1 MVQYRQERRRQTVRS
16 FAFKIFE
23 TLGVAKN
30 IRENWC
36 RAGPIEPASIN
47 NHVSIT
53 LCGIRKCYP
62 LVGAS
67 GLMLSC
73 YWVQPAQ
80 LHPWFKPATL
90 KRKSPSMSFRSESPS
105 PVDEDEDDPD
115 ARVKRPRRTTLTLGE
130 HHTRPQKRKLPSF
143 LQSPTEEEEEKA
155 EEDLATMTVKRQRCT
170 TLECGIE
177 HLSLTPPNIPAPPPP
192 EFAARSSA
200 PLGAPSDFRWL
211 PALPPA
217 AGTPSFQQISS
228 PTNLDPS
235 PTLIMAPILPESTTD
250 AIEDIKMRSSSWYEP
265 EKDSA
270 YANATIFLVLLT

>member
-1 MVQYRQERRRQTVRS
+1 M
-16 FAFKIFE
+16 
-23 TLGVAKN
+23 
-30 IRENWC
+30 
-36 RAGPIEPASIN
+36 
-47 NHVSIT
+47 H
-53 LCGIRKCYP
+53 P

-90 KRKSPSMSFRSESPS
+90 KRKSPSMSLRSESPS
-105 PVDEDEDDPD
+105 PVDDEDDPD
-115 ARVKRPRRTTLTLGE
+115 ARIKRPRRTTTFTLIGE
-130 HHTRPQKRKLPSF
+130 HTRPQKRKLPSF
-143 LQSPTEEEEEKA
+143 PQSPTEEEEA
-155 EEDLATMTVKRQRCT
+155 EGDLASMAIKRQRCT

-177 HLSLTPPNIPAPPPP
+177 SLSLTPPSIPVPAPPPP
-192 EFAARSSA
+192 EFTTRLPAS
-200 PLGAPSDFRWL
+200 PDFRWL

-235 PTLIMAPILPESTTD
+235 PILMMAPVLPESTD

-270 YANATIFLVLLT
+270 CGSASFFIIVSVPLT